1 MYKIV
6 IIGCGL
12 IAMSHVNAIK
22 AIDEATLVGVC
33 DVVEA
38 SAKRLGEAC
47 NVPAYTDCEAMLQ
60 QVRPDVAIIA
70 VPTYYHKG
78 YAQLCAKYR
87 VNVLCEKPL
96 ERTIPDSQELIRSV
110 EDADIVF
117 MTAQVVRFWPGY
129 VQIKKMVEN
138 GEVGQI
144 YMAHLRRASSKA
156 GQYGAWLFKPELG
169 GGAMHD
175 MLVHDVDFLRYLCG
189 PFESCYANAAKDETG
204 CYNHVMA
211 NILHKNGIHAVAEA
225 TMTMQTGY
233 PFSFFILLSGSEA
246 TVEYRF
252 SAGATIAERGGSECS
267 FKIWRKD
274 KGLETVEIDNYDV
287 YEAQLRYFLDCCAR
301 HEQPQV
307 VPHQDS
313 LDVIRMIDHIH
324 QSADTGRIW
333 TMDEE

>member
-1 MYKIV
+1 MYRIV

-22 AIDEATLVGVC
+22 AIENAELVGVC

-38 SAKRLGEAC
+38 SAKRLAESCG
-47 NVPAYTDCEAMLQ
+47 VPGYTDCEAMLKECK
-60 QVRPDVAIIA
+60 PDVAIIA
-70 VPTYYHKG
+70 VPTYFHKP
-78 YAQLCAKYR
+78 YAELCAKYK
-87 VNVLCEKPL
+87 VNILCEKPL
-96 ERTIPDSQELIRSV
+96 ERTIEAAEELIKIV
-110 EDADIVF
+110 EDADVIF

-129 VQIKKMVEN
+129 VQIKEMMDK
-138 GEVGQI
+138 GEIGDL

-189 PFESCYANAAKDETG
+189 PFESCYANASKDDTG

-211 NILHKNGIHAVAEA
+211 NIVHKNGMHTLAEA
-225 TMTMQTGY
+225 TMTMQKDY
-233 PFSFFILLSGSEA
+233 PFSFFIVLSGSKA

-252 SAGATIAERGGSECS
+252 SAGATIAERGGSSCS
-267 FKIWRKD
+267 FKIWREGT
-274 KGLETVEIDNYDV
+274 GLETYDIENYDA
-287 YEAQLRYFLDCCAR
+287 YEKQLRYFLELVEK
-301 HEQPQV
+301 HEQPGV

-313 LDVIRMIDHIH
+313 IDVIRMIDHIH
-324 QSADTGRIW
+324 QSADTGRIF
-333 TMDEE
+333 TMDED